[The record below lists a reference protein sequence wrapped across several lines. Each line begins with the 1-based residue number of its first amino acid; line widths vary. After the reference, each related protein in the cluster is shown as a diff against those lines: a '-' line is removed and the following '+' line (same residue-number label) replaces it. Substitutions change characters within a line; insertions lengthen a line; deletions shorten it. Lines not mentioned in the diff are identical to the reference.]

1 MIGVL
6 RDGSLPWRGQRLD
19 RSASGSTTGSPPD
32 SLRGVPGV
40 AQTESNAGR
49 LRSVNG
55 PLPGRPLLRRGRYLR
70 PGWTRRTR
78 GHPDCFV
85 HRADLVG
92 GVIDGPID
100 LRPIF
105 HSELPSNGS
114 EWDRAIELGIDVAE
128 LERNLTL
135 TPEQRIVQH
144 QRALRLAEAVR
155 AGMARARV
163 G

>member
-1 MIGVL
+1 M
-6 RDGSLPWRGQRLD
+6 
-19 RSASGSTTGSPPD
+19 
-32 SLRGVPGV
+32 
-40 AQTESNAGR
+40 
-49 LRSVNG
+49 
-55 PLPGRPLLRRGRYLR
+55 
-70 PGWTRRTR
+70 
-78 GHPDCFV
+78 
-85 HRADLVG
+85 
-92 GVIDGPID
+92 DGPID

-105 HSELPSNGS
+105 HSELPSYGP

-128 LERNLTL
+128 LERSLTL